1 MSDTENLKQKIII
14 QEDILGMTVDE
25 FKEALRDEW
34 TDGKAEKTIDL
45 MIDDLVDAR
54 SSMIARF

>member
-1 MSDTENLKQKIII
+1 MSEIENLKQKIII
-14 QEDILGMTVDE
+14 QEDILEMTVDE

-54 SSMIARF
+54 SSMIASF

>member
-1 MSDTENLKQKIII
+1 MSNTEDLKQKIII

-34 TDGKAEKTIDL
+34 MDGKAKMVDKIV
-45 MIDDLVDAR
+45 DDLVDAR
-54 SSMIARF
+54 SSMIARA

>member
-1 MSDTENLKQKIII
+1 MSNIEDLKQKVII

-34 TDGKAEKTIDL
+34 TDGKAEKIIDS

-54 SSMIARF
+54 SYMIARV